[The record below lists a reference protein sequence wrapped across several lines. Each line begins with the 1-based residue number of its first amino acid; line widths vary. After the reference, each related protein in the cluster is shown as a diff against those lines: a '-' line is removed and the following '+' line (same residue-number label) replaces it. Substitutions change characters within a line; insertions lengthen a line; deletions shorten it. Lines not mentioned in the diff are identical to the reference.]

1 MKSKSIFLRQETCGN
16 FHMRL
21 RVICKK
27 AVLLYKTKIL
37 RFFPSFLTITFFC
50 HVSHLFIEIPEG
62 IMRIAFVLFE
72 GSCFSTSLLV
82 RMPTLGKPSVFRIQF
97 LQHHGLIYIIRFRQS
112 VLHGFLQKQCKVY
125 CCTVC
130 NIKMSAPSITKK
142 RDATPGI
149 HQAKRQCRIYAIFP
163 PFIFSFDHQAG
174 NAVNS
179 TFPPLH
185 VITSISGKISTR
197 CVSMKGNDSQCP
209 FGIPCC
215 KIPRIS
221 CHRRMSERNNRNV
234 F

>member
-1 MKSKSIFLRQETCGN
+1 MQTIRKYSFQMKSKSIFLRQETGGN

-125 CCTVC
+125 CRTVC

-149 HQAKRQCRIYAIFP
+149 HQAKRQCRIYAIGQTCLVL
-163 PFIFSFDHQAG
+163 FILAL
-174 NAVNS
+174 A
-179 TFPPLH
+179 LK
-185 VITSISGKISTR
+185 TSIDLSILSYTFL
-197 CVSMKGNDSQCP
+197 P
-209 FGIPCC
+209 FGQEVSLAQRARSIPIFPYIYCLYS
-215 KIPRIS
+215 IRTVI
-221 CHRRMSERNNRNV
+221 MS